1 MTSHILRSGFSGSTA
16 VIPKGVAHLRHEGD
30 VQTRQFAFLTL
41 PNFTLLAFSALI
53 DPLRIANQLT
63 QRPLYSWR
71 VVSIDGAP
79 TCSSAG
85 IRIDADQGLGPLPR
99 DTTIVV
105 CSGTDASSAA
115 DRKVLQWLRDH
126 ARHGAR
132 LGAVCTG
139 AYTLARAGLL
149 GDEQTIVHWENQ
161 AAFRE
166 LFDVEL
172 LEQLY
177 VIGRR
182 HFSCGGG
189 EAGIDMMLALIERDH
204 GQQLAKA
211 VADMCLHSTVRGPTD
226 RQTQLFP
233 AATIRRNPGL
243 LRVVAAMK
251 KNIAAPLDQVELAR
265 IFGTGQR
272 QLERQFKFC
281 MGESPK
287 SYYVGLRLQH
297 ARDLLRN
304 TTMSIREVA
313 LETGYGDSNAFSK
326 VFKQRFGF
334 SPMEHRR

>member
-1 MTSHILRSGFSGSTA
+1 MTSHIPGGGFALSA
-16 VIPKGVAHLRHEGD
+16 PVIPKGVAHLRHD
-30 VQTRQFAFLTL
+30 SAVQTREFAFLTL

-63 QRPLYSWR
+63 QKPLYNWR
-71 VVSIDGAP
+71 VVSMDGGP

-85 IRIDADQGLGPLPR
+85 IRVDADQGLGTLPR

-105 CSGTDASSAA
+105 CSGTDATSAA
-115 DRKVLQWLRDH
+115 DRRVLQWLRTH

-149 GDEQTIVHWENQ
+149 GDDPTTVHWENQ

-166 LFDVEL
+166 LFDVEP

-177 VIGRR
+177 VIGRK

-204 GQQLAKA
+204 GQQLAKT
-211 VADMCLHSTVRGPTD
+211 VADMCLHSAKREPTA

-233 AATIRRNPGL
+233 SSTVRRSPDI
-243 LRVVAAMK
+243 LRVIRAMK
-251 KNIAAPLDQVELAR
+251 ENISTPLGQVELAR

-272 QLERQFKFC
+272 QLERRFKDC
-281 MGESPK
+281 MGEAPK
-287 SYYVGLRLQH
+287 SYYLGLRLQH

-304 TTMSIREVA
+304 TTLSVHDVA
-313 LETGYGDSNAFSK
+313 FETGYSDSRSFSK
-326 VFKQRFGF
+326 AFKHRFGF
-334 SPMEHRR
+334 SPVEHRS